1 MNITDEVYYYVE
13 TEALFSDPG
22 SLGVRKLG
30 TVASWTATLH
40 RSQKEIACSFRVLL
54 PCPGVQQVLFF
65 DHRAFW
71 MRTHMHACNPDI
83 FLCARTHVWTHTH
96 THTHTHTCTRTR
108 TRTLTLTRKYAYVHI
123 FAMRCREVFWTHVCE
138 ACRYSCPCSGVHA
151 GYQDRIISI
160 DTVYSSDM
168 ICF

>member
-83 FLCARTHVWTHTH
+83 FLCARTHVWTQTHTH
-96 THTHTHTCTRTR
+96 THTHTHAHAHAHAHSHSHASMLMYTFLQCDVGKSFGLMFVKLVGILVPVLVCTRDIKIE
-108 TRTLTLTRKYAYVHI
+108 L
-123 FAMRCREVFWTHVCE
+123 
-138 ACRYSCPCSGVHA
+138 
-151 GYQDRIISI
+151 
-160 DTVYSSDM
+160 
-168 ICF
+168 